1 VCKNSKIY
9 ATKYFFIVN
18 KNKKSAKRGA
28 DGNSICKNIAKFAK
42 QKALRAVQG
51 SKALRAFKS
60 ASRVQRFKV
69 IWTIHM

>member
-28 DGNSICKNIAKFAK
+28 DGNSICKNIAKFAMK
-42 QKALRAVQG
+42 KRYKGEKMGEKGRKGTIVPPLPPHKNPAL
-51 SKALRAFKS
+51 
-60 ASRVQRFKV
+60 
-69 IWTIHM
+69 